1 MNINLTLTRIP
12 YGDAGA
18 GGRVIIGQLRVWSA
32 GICLIIVVHI
42 IRILQHDPTD
52 CPSVLAVCKT
62 VAQP

>member
-1 MNINLTLTRIP
+1 MSRRSVVPSLFRPTLP

-32 GICLIIVVHI
+32 GSCLIIVV
-42 IRILQHDPTD
+42 RIPTD